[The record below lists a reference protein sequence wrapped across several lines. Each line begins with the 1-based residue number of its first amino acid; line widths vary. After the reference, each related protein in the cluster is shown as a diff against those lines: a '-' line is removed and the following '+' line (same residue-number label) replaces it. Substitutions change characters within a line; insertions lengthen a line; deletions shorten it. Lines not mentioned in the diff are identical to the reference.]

1 MSAAG
6 QTAVRT
12 VVGTR
17 PLDSPAVVPRR
28 RDHITRR
35 ALAASDAAAIAAAIA
50 IALLLVTP
58 SPHAGADLAL
68 GLISLPFWVAL
79 FKVYRLYDRDSKR
92 VSHSTVDDIPWL
104 FHALLVGSLGLWA
117 YSKVAWPDRIQLAQ
131 EATFFVVA
139 FVGILLARVA
149 ARGAI
154 TRWSPRERVL
164 LVGDGPTAAL
174 LVRKMRIHPEYGL
187 DPIGYLKAGDG
198 PEDPIEG
205 VRCVGSTEA
214 GLETAGQLAGVD
226 RVILHQ
232 DLDSDVLLGIA
243 RRCSDL
249 EIKISL
255 VPNLVEILGSSVEVD
270 DVEGVTL
277 LGINPPALT
286 RSSRAMKRCL
296 DIVIAAGVLL
306 VTLPLMLVAALAI
319 KLTSR
324 GPVFFA
330 QERIGRGER
339 RFRLFKFRTMA
350 EDAEEREA
358 ELRSQSSHPAW
369 LLLERDPRVT
379 RVGRVL
385 RQTSIDELPQLVNVL
400 KGDMSLV
407 GPRPMPPAV
416 DEQIDGWGRR
426 RLDLTPGITGLWQV
440 LGRTSIPFE
449 EMIGLDYLYVTNWS
463 LWQDIRLL
471 VRTLP
476 AITGG
481 RGAN

>member
-1 MSAAG
+1 M
-6 QTAVRT
+6 
-12 VVGTR
+12 
-17 PLDSPAVVPRR
+17 
-28 RDHITRR
+28 
-35 ALAASDAAAIAAAIA
+35 A
-50 IALLLVTP
+50 IALFLVTP
-58 SPHAGADLAL
+58 SPHVGTDFAL
-68 GLISLPFWVAL
+68 SLISLPFWVAL

-104 FHALLVGSLGLWA
+104 FHALVVGSLGLWA

-131 EATFFVVA
+131 EATFFAVA
-139 FVGILLARVA
+139 FAGILLARA
-149 ARGAI
+149 AVRSAI

-174 LVRKMRIHPEYGL
+174 LVRKMRLHPEYGL
-187 DPIGYLKAGDG
+187 DPIGYLKSGEGSEEEID
-198 PEDPIEG
+198 G
-205 VRCVGSTEA
+205 VRCVGTTDA
-214 GLETAGQLAGVD
+214 GIQSAGQLAGVD

-232 DLDSDVLLGIA
+232 DLDEDVLLGIA

-277 LGINPPALT
+277 LGINPPVLT
-286 RSSRAMKRCL
+286 RSSRAMKRGL
-296 DIVIAAGVLL
+296 DIVIASAVLL
-306 VTLPLMLVAALAI
+306 VTLPLMLIAALAV

-324 GPVFFA
+324 GPVFFS

-339 RFRLFKFRTMA
+339 RFRLYKFRTMV
-350 EDAEEREA
+350 EDAEQREA

-379 RVGRVL
+379 RVGRLL

-476 AITGG
+476 VIIGG